1 MNIFHNIDLAKGG
14 NEYDASLSCT
24 VQQTFN
30 EWSAAH
36 VVERQ
41 EPLSPLIHSKLAL
54 FASPCSC
61 IRGFFLVPM
70 IENCVLRKNFIN
82 ISENCAMSRSRA
94 NAQLT
99 ATIKIKCFSDFSAFR
114 CHFDDKQLCRTSHK
128 LPRSRMHVRHQRRVD
143 VTDLLSRTR
152 CTTAELKQPNRA
164 SAAINFKW
172 QIYEKWMGTCASASI
187 DAEFLVSVAV
197 SLNATSECHL
207 TLISPPSVAIP
218 SLLHLNSSR
227 NSTFWFHLQ
236 N

>member
-1 MNIFHNIDLAKGG
+1 MERG
-14 NEYDASLSCT
+14 SCCST
-24 VQQTFN
+24 TRTAESAYSFKTCTFRF
-30 EWSAAH
+30 A
-36 VVERQ
+36 
-41 EPLSPLIHSKLAL
+41 LLMHS
-54 FASPCSC
+54 
-61 IRGFFLVPM
+61 RFFLVPM
-70 IENCVLRKNFIN
+70 IENRVLRKNFIN

-172 QIYEKWMGTCASASI
+172 QIYEKWMGTCASPSI